1 MTDIVGCLACDLAHG
16 RIEPPGGTICA
27 EGGWVVEHCVG
38 PLGTGTLIVKPFRHV
53 THVWELTEG
62 EAAALGP
69 LLRRTSA
76 VIADLLHPDQVYV
89 CLWSHAGWTAGHSH
103 FVLQPVWNA
112 QREAHDLP
120 GPYLQAEMFAENAAP
135 DREAMAAFAGR
146 ARALLSPAG

>member
-1 MTDIVGCLACDLAHG
+1 
-16 RIEPPGGTICA
+16 
-27 EGGWVVEHCVG
+27 
-38 PLGTGTLIVKPFRHV
+38 V
-53 THVWELTEG
+53 THVWDLTEG